1 MKESID
7 IQNFRNSFFS
17 YSRYYPKIEIKNISI
32 DKGIIDIQLCSNNP
46 QLSLLQNK
54 ILCTEMDFIFVH
66 LFHMSKEIDIDSV
79 NISSFSRTGLLL
91 KKSCYNK
98 EELIKIFQKIEA
110 DKKYSVLKESVSFNK
125 NILDN

>member
-1 MKESID
+1 
-7 IQNFRNSFFS
+7 
-17 YSRYYPKIEIKNISI
+17 
-32 DKGIIDIQLCSNNP
+32 
-46 QLSLLQNK
+46 
-54 ILCTEMDFIFVH
+54 
-66 LFHMSKEIDIDSV
+66 MSKEIDIDSV